1 MRPLRW
7 WLLLLVALL
16 GGAPLIAVLEVVLF
30 QKLVDDV
37 LVPATLGPLVWIAAM
52 YVGLNLLSAVISG
65 VDDYLSTWISQ
76 KFLVG
81 LRTKV
86 FGHVLAH
93 PSHVHDRNRLG
104 DTMSRLTSDTAA
116 VESFMIG
123 QFATGTGAVL
133 RLAIYAGA
141 LFWLQWQLAL
151 VSMIAAPLLW
161 WVATHFSRLV
171 KDVSRERR
179 RRAGSLSAVT
189 EERLS
194 NAALVQTYNR
204 EADAVADYHRQNLA
218 IASAELVGSRIRAVF
233 LPLADLAELV
243 GTLAVIALGTWAL
256 ATDRLT
262 LGGLM
267 AFLAL
272 LVQCYSPL
280 RSLGNLLPALYSATA
295 GVERMVELLDEPLPQ
310 DAPGARDLINVRGA
324 VELAGVR
331 VRYPGAARDALHGA
345 SFRVEPGEIVALVGA
360 SGAGKSTVARLL
372 TRHVETAGGAVRI
385 DGQDLRDLTARSVR
399 EAVTLVP
406 QETALHGRDASPRT
420 SGSAGPGPRRAE
432 VEAAARR
439 ADADGFVR
447 LLPHGYDTRVGQR
460 GRSLVRRPAAAD
472 RGGAGAAPG
481 RPGALPRR
489 ADHRPGRRHLAAAA
503 RGGGPAPRR
512 PHRRGGHPRPGRP
525 GVRRPGDHA
534 RGRRRRHPAGAGRS
548 GPMMPTTAEPG
559 VVPVGDEVLPG
570 YRVESL
576 LARGGRVDTYDVTSL
591 ERDCR
596 AVVKVV
602 RPDRLG
608 DQHVRDGGAHRGRAA
623 HHARAPAP
631 GPRLRVRHRA
641 APGPGARDAA
651 RRHPR
656 GAHRRPPARRRGH
669 RAARPPAGLRAR
681 LPAPARAGCT
691 ST

>member
-1 MRPLRW
+1 M
-7 WLLLLVALL
+7 
-16 GGAPLIAVLEVVLF
+16 
-30 QKLVDDV
+30 DDV

-151 VSMIAAPLLW
+151 ASMIAAPLLW

-204 EADAVADYHRQNLA
+204 EAEAVADYERQTLA
-218 IASAELVGSRIRAVF
+218 IASAELVGARIRAVF

-280 RSLGNLLPALYSATA
+280 RTLGNLLPALYSATA
-295 GVERMVELLDEPLPQ
+295 GVERMVELLDEELPE
-310 DAPGARDLINVRGA
+310 DAPGARDLTNVRGA
-324 VELAGVR
+324 VELSGVR
-331 VRYPGAARDALHGA
+331 VRYPGANRDALRR
-345 SFRVEPGEIVALVGA
+345 RVVPDRTRRAGRPG
-360 SGAGKSTVARLL
+360 R
-372 TRHVETAGGAVRI
+372 
-385 DGQDLRDLTARSVR
+385 
-399 EAVTLVP
+399 P
-406 QETALHGRDASPRT
+406 QWRRQVHGRPAAHPARRDRRRRGPHRRPGPARPDRTLGPRRGHPGAAGDRAAWTPASPRT
-420 SGSAGPGPRRAE
+420 SRSAGPAPTRDE

-439 ADADGFVR
+439 ADADDFVR
-447 LLPHGYDTRVGQR
+447 LLPQGYDTRVGQR
-460 GRSLVRRPAAAD
+460 GRSLS
-472 RGGAGAAPG
+472 GGQRQRIAVARALLRDAPV
-481 RPGALPRR
+481 LFL
-489 ADHRPGRRHLAAAA
+489 DE
-503 RGGGPAPRR
+503 
-512 PHRRGGHPRPGRP
+512 
-525 GVRRPGDHA
+525 
-534 RGRRRRHPAGAGRS
+534 
-548 GPMMPTTAEPG
+548 PTTGLDAATS
-559 VVPVGDEVLPG
+559 
-570 YRVESL
+570 RRL
-576 LARGGRVDTYDVTSL
+576 LD
-591 ERDCR
+591 
-596 AVVKVV
+596 AV
-602 RPDRLG
+602 
-608 DQHVRDGGAHRGRAA
+608 A
-623 HHARAPAP
+623 
-631 GPRLRVRHRA
+631 RHRA
-641 APGPGARDAA
+641 GRTVVIATHDPVALEYVDRVITLEDAGVDTQPVQVGAA
-651 RRHPR
+651 R
-656 GAHRRPPARRRGH
+656 
-669 RAARPPAGLRAR
+669 
-681 LPAPARAGCT
+681 
-691 ST
+691 

>member
-1 MRPLRW
+1 VVHSEGAGRTARPRRTLKRVMALLRPAPDAAPLVEAAPAMTVRQVARRFWPDLRPLRW
-7 WLLLLVALL
+7 WLLLLLVLL
-16 GGAPLIAVLEVVLF
+16 AAAPLIAVLEVVLF
-30 QKLVDDV
+30 QRLVDDV
-37 LVPATLGPLVWIAAM
+37 LVPASLAPLAWIAAL
-52 YVGLNLLSAVISG
+52 YVGLNLLSAVVSG

-76 KFLVG
+76 RFLVG

-123 QFATGTGAVL
+123 QAASGAGAVL
-133 RLAIYAGA
+133 RLAVYGGA

-151 VSMIAAPLLW
+151 VSMVAAPLLW

-204 EADAVADYHRQNLA
+204 EADAVADYHEQNLA
-218 IASAELVGSRIRAVF
+218 IASAELVGARVRAVF

-272 LVQCYSPL
+272 MVQCYSPL
-280 RSLGNLLPALYSATA
+280 RTLGNLIPALHSATA

-310 DAPGARDLINVRGA
+310 DAPGARDLVGVRGA

-345 SFRVEPGEIVALVGA
+345 SFRIQPGELVALVGP

-372 TRHVETAGGAVRI
+372 TRHAEPAEGAVRL

-399 EAVTLVP
+399 DAVTLVP
-406 QETALHGRDASPRT
+406 QETSLLDATIAENIAYGRPGAS
-420 SGSAGPGPRRAE
+420 RRE
-432 VEAAARR
+432 IEEAARR

-447 LLPHGYDTRVGQR
+447 LLPDGYDTRVGQR
-460 GRSLVRRPAAAD
+460 GRSLS
-472 RGGAGAAPG
+472 GGQRQRIAVARALLRDAPV
-481 RPGALPRR
+481 LFL
-489 ADHRPGRRHLAAAA
+489 DE
-503 RGGGPAPRR
+503 
-512 PHRRGGHPRPGRP
+512 
-525 GVRRPGDHA
+525 
-534 RGRRRRHPAGAGRS
+534 
-548 GPMMPTTAEPG
+548 PTTGLDAATS
-559 VVPVGDEVLPG
+559 
-570 YRVESL
+570 RRL
-576 LARGGRVDTYDVTSL
+576 LD
-591 ERDCR
+591 
-596 AVVKVV
+596 AV
-602 RPDRLG
+602 
-608 DQHVRDGGAHRGRAA
+608 A
-623 HHARAPAP
+623 
-631 GPRLRVRHRA
+631 RHRA
-641 APGPGARDAA
+641 GRTVVVATHDPVVLDYVDRVITLGEVGADTQPVRVAVA
-651 RRHPR
+651 R
-656 GAHRRPPARRRGH
+656 
-669 RAARPPAGLRAR
+669 
-681 LPAPARAGCT
+681 
-691 ST
+691 

>member
-1 MRPLRW
+1 MTQHQGADRSVRPRRLLDLLRPAPDAAPLVATAAPMTIRQVVRRFWPDVRPLRW
-7 WLLLLVALL
+7 WLLLLVVLL
-16 GGAPLIAVLEVVLF
+16 AGAPVIAVLEVLLF

-37 LVPATLGPLVWIAAM
+37 LVPATLEPLVWIAVL

-76 KFLVG
+76 KFLVR
-81 LRTKV
+81 LRTQV

-123 QFATGTGAVL
+123 QSATGTGAVL
-133 RLAIYAGA
+133 RLLIYAGA

-151 VSMIAAPLLW
+151 AAMVAAPLLW
-161 WVATHFSRLV
+161 WVATHFSRFV

-179 RRAGSLSAVT
+179 RRAGSLSAIT

-204 EADAVADYHRQNLA
+204 EQDAVADYHQQNLA
-218 IASAELVGSRIRAVF
+218 IAAAELVGARIRAVF

-280 RSLGNLLPALYSATA
+280 RTLGNLLPALYSATA
-295 GVERMVELLDEPLPQ
+295 GVERMVELLDEELPK
-310 DAPGARDLINVRGA
+310 DARGARDLTNVRGA
-324 VELAGVR
+324 VELSGVR

-345 SFRVEPGEIVALVGA
+345 SFRIEPGELVALVGP

-372 TRHVETAGGAVRI
+372 TRHIETSDGVVRL
-385 DGQDLRDLTARSVR
+385 DGQALPDLTIRSVR

-406 QETALHGRDASPRT
+406 QETALLDASIAENIGFGRPGAGRD
-420 SGSAGPGPRRAE
+420 E
-432 VEAAARR
+432 VEEAARR

-447 LLPHGYDTRVGQR
+447 MLPQGYDTRVGQR
-460 GRSLVRRPAAAD
+460 GRSLS
-472 RGGAGAAPG
+472 GGQRQRIAVARALLRDAPV
-481 RPGALPRR
+481 LFL
-489 ADHRPGRRHLAAAA
+489 DE
-503 RGGGPAPRR
+503 
-512 PHRRGGHPRPGRP
+512 
-525 GVRRPGDHA
+525 
-534 RGRRRRHPAGAGRS
+534 
-548 GPMMPTTAEPG
+548 PTTGLDA
-559 VVPVGDEVLPG
+559 DTS
-570 YRVESL
+570 RRL
-576 LARGGRVDTYDVTSL
+576 LD
-591 ERDCR
+591 
-596 AVVKVV
+596 AV
-602 RPDRLG
+602 
-608 DQHVRDGGAHRGRAA
+608 A
-623 HHARAPAP
+623 
-631 GPRLRVRHRA
+631 RHRA
-641 APGPGARDAA
+641 GRTVIVATHDPVALEYVDRVIRLEDVGVDTQPVRVGAR
-651 RRHPR
+651 
-656 GAHRRPPARRRGH
+656 G
-669 RAARPPAGLRAR
+669 
-681 LPAPARAGCT
+681 
-691 ST
+691 

>member
-1 MRPLRW
+1 MTDAQGAGLRARPRRVLARWLSLLRPERDAAPFVGEAPAMTIRQVVRRFWPDVRPLRW
-7 WLLLLVALL
+7 WLLLMVVLL
-16 GGAPLIAVLEVVLF
+16 AGAPLIAVLEVLLF
-30 QKLVDDV
+30 QTLVDDV
-37 LVPATLGPLVWIAAM
+37 LVPATLGPLAWIAAL
-52 YVGLNLLSAVISG
+52 YVGLSLLSAVISG
-65 VDDYLSTWISQ
+65 ADGYLSTWISQ

-86 FGHVLAH
+86 FSHVLAH

-133 RLAIYAGA
+133 RLVIYAGA

-151 VSMIAAPLLW
+151 VSLIAAPLLW

-204 EADAVADYHRQNLA
+204 EDDAVADYHRQNLA
-218 IASAELVGSRIRAVF
+218 IASAELVGARIRAVF
-233 LPLADLAELV
+233 LPLADLAELL

-310 DAPGARDLINVRGA
+310 DAPDARELTDVRGA
-324 VELAGVR
+324 VELSGVT
-331 VRYPGAARDALHGA
+331 VRYPGAARDALHSA
-345 SFRVEPGEIVALVGA
+345 SFRIEPGELVGLVGP

-372 TRHVETAGGAVRI
+372 TRHVETADGAVQI
-385 DGQDLRDLTARSVR
+385 DDQDLRDLTARSIR

-406 QETALHGRDASPRT
+406 QETALLDASIAENIEFGR
-420 SGSAGPGPRRAE
+420 PGATRAQ
-432 VEAAARR
+432 VEEAARR
-439 ADADGFVR
+439 ADADTFVR
-447 LLPHGYDTRVGQR
+447 LLPQGYDTRVGQR
-460 GRSLVRRPAAAD
+460 GRSLS
-472 RGGAGAAPG
+472 GGQRQRIAVARALLRDAPV
-481 RPGALPRR
+481 LFL
-489 ADHRPGRRHLAAAA
+489 DE
-503 RGGGPAPRR
+503 
-512 PHRRGGHPRPGRP
+512 
-525 GVRRPGDHA
+525 
-534 RGRRRRHPAGAGRS
+534 
-548 GPMMPTTAEPG
+548 PTTGLDA
-559 VVPVGDEVLPG
+559 DTS
-570 YRVESL
+570 RRL
-576 LARGGRVDTYDVTSL
+576 LD
-591 ERDCR
+591 
-596 AVVKVV
+596 AV
-602 RPDRLG
+602 
-608 DQHVRDGGAHRGRAA
+608 A
-623 HHARAPAP
+623 
-631 GPRLRVRHRA
+631 RHRA
-641 APGPGARDAA
+641 GRTVIVATHDPVALEFVDRVIRLEDAGVDTQPMTVGVAR
-651 RRHPR
+651 
-656 GAHRRPPARRRGH
+656 
-669 RAARPPAGLRAR
+669 
-681 LPAPARAGCT
+681 
-691 ST
+691 

>member
-1 MRPLRW
+1 M
-7 WLLLLVALL
+7 
-16 GGAPLIAVLEVVLF
+16 LF

-204 EADAVADYHRQNLA
+204 EAEAVADYNRQNLA
-218 IASAELVGSRIRAVF
+218 IASAELVGARIRAVF

-295 GVERMVELLDEPLPQ
+295 GVERMVELLDEALPK
-310 DAPGARDLINVRGA
+310 D
-324 VELAGVR
+324 
-331 VRYPGAARDALHGA
+331 
-345 SFRVEPGEIVALVGA
+345 
-360 SGAGKSTVARLL
+360 
-372 TRHVETAGGAVRI
+372 
-385 DGQDLRDLTARSVR
+385 
-399 EAVTLVP
+399 
-406 QETALHGRDASPRT
+406 
-420 SGSAGPGPRRAE
+420 
-432 VEAAARR
+432 
-439 ADADGFVR
+439 
-447 LLPHGYDTRVGQR
+447 
-460 GRSLVRRPAAAD
+460 
-472 RGGAGAAPG
+472 APG
-481 RPGALPRR
+481 RPRPHQRPRR
-489 ADHRPGRRHLAAAA
+489 GRA
-503 RGGGPAPRR
+503 
-512 PHRRGGHPRPGRP
+512 
-525 GVRRPGDHA
+525 VRRPGPLP
-534 RGRRRRHPAGAGRS
+534 RRR
-548 GPMMPTTAEPG
+548 
-559 VVPVGDEVLPG
+559 
-570 YRVESL
+570 
-576 LARGGRVDTYDVTSL
+576 
-591 ERDCR
+591 
-596 AVVKVV
+596 
-602 RPDRLG
+602 
-608 DQHVRDGGAHRGRAA
+608 
-623 HHARAPAP
+623 
-631 GPRLRVRHRA
+631 PRR
-641 APGPGARDAA
+641 AA
-651 RRHPR
+651 RRDVPGR
-656 GAHRRPPARRRGH
+656 AGRAGRRWS
-669 RAARPPAGLRAR
+669 
-681 LPAPARAGCT
+681 ARAGPASPRSPGCSPGT
-691 ST
+691 SRPPTARSASTARTCAT

>member
-1 MRPLRW
+1 LNIAERAGLRARPRRLLQQLAALLRPAPDAAPLVSQAQPMTVGDVVRRFWPDLRPLRW
-7 WLLLLVALL
+7 WLLLLVVLL
-16 GGAPLIAVLEVVLF
+16 AGAPLIAVLEVLLF
-30 QKLVDDV
+30 QRLVDDV
-37 LVPATLGPLVWIAAM
+37 LVPATLGPLVWIAAL
-52 YVGLNLLSAVISG
+52 YVGLNLLSAVVSG
-65 VDDYLSTWISQ
+65 IDDYLSTWISQ

-86 FGHVLAH
+86 FSHVLAH

-116 VESFMIG
+116 VESFMIA
-123 QFATGTGAVL
+123 QFASGTGAVL

-151 VSMIAAPLLW
+151 VAMIAAPLLW
-161 WVATHFSRLV
+161 WVARHFSRLV

-189 EERLS
+189 EERLA

-218 IASAELVGSRIRAVF
+218 IASAELVGARIRAVF

-310 DAPGARDLINVRGA
+310 DAPGARDLTNVRGA
-324 VELAGVR
+324 VELSGVR
-331 VRYPGAARDALHGA
+331 MRYPGASRDALHGT
-345 SFRVEPGEIVALVGA
+345 SFRVEAGEMVALVGA
-360 SGAGKSTVARLL
+360 SGAGKSTVSRLL
-372 TRHVETAGGAVRI
+372 TRHADAADGVVRI
-385 DGQDLRDLTARSVR
+385 DGHDLRDLTARSVR

-406 QETALHGRDASPRT
+406 QETALMDATIAENIGFGRPVATRDQ
-420 SGSAGPGPRRAE
+420 
-432 VEAAARR
+432 VEEAARR

-460 GRSLVRRPAAAD
+460 GRSLSGGQRQRIAVARALLRDAPVLFLDEPTTGLDAATSRRLLDAVARHRAGRTVIVATHDPVALEYVD
-472 RGGAGAAPG
+472 RVIELDDAGVDTQP
-481 RPGALPRR
+481 
-489 ADHRPGRRHLAAAA
+489 
-503 RGGGPAPRR
+503 
-512 PHRRGGHPRPGRP
+512 
-525 GVRRPGDHA
+525 VQ
-534 RGRRRRHPAGAGRS
+534 AGAGR
-548 GPMMPTTAEPG
+548 
-559 VVPVGDEVLPG
+559 
-570 YRVESL
+570 
-576 LARGGRVDTYDVTSL
+576 
-591 ERDCR
+591 
-596 AVVKVV
+596 
-602 RPDRLG
+602 
-608 DQHVRDGGAHRGRAA
+608 
-623 HHARAPAP
+623 
-631 GPRLRVRHRA
+631 
-641 APGPGARDAA
+641 
-651 RRHPR
+651 
-656 GAHRRPPARRRGH
+656 
-669 RAARPPAGLRAR
+669 
-681 LPAPARAGCT
+681 
-691 ST
+691 